1 MKEINMTQIDYMTAN
16 KNFLSPLGFKFQ
28 IKKLPN
34 VNFFIQ
40 KVNIPGLQM
49 GATPEAPNPF
59 VAIPYSGEHLLYNE
73 FRITFKVDE
82 DMKNFLEVHNWLRGL
97 GFPESQ
103 DEYSRIK
110 EEDRMLGG
118 GLKSDA
124 SLIIT
129 TNGKSPNLECVF
141 EDVFP
146 ISLSDL
152 DFNTTDE
159 TVDYIEVTATF
170 RYTQYKISAL

>member
-1 MKEINMTQIDYMTAN
+1 MKEINMSALDYTPVN

-28 IKKLPN
+28 VKKLPN

-40 KVNIPGLQM
+40 KVNIPGLAM

-59 VAIPYSGEHLLYNE
+59 VAIPYSGDHLLYNE

-82 DMKNFLEVHNWLRGL
+82 DLKNFLEIHQWLRGL
-97 GFPESQ
+97 GFPENLR
-103 DEYSRIK
+103 EYGLIT
-110 EEDRMLGG
+110 EEERMLGG
-118 GLKSDA
+118 GVKSDA

-129 TNGKSPNLECVF
+129 TNGKSPNIECVF

-152 DFNTTDE
+152 DFNTTDN

>member
-1 MKEINMTQIDYMTAN
+1 MTQLDYTTAN

-40 KVNIPGLQM
+40 SANIPGLSM
-49 GATPEAPNPF
+49 ADTPTAVNPF
-59 VAIPYSGEHLLYNE
+59 VAIPYSGDHLLYNE
-73 FRITFKVDE
+73 FRVTFKVDE
-82 DMKNFLEVHNWLRGL
+82 DLKNFLEIHYWLRGL
-97 GFPESQ
+97 GFPDSQ
-103 DEYSRIK
+103 DEYRLIA
-110 EEDRMLGG
+110 EEERMLGG

-129 TNGKSPNLECVF
+129 TNGKSPNIECVF
-141 EDVFP
+141 EDAFP
-146 ISLSDL
+146 VALSDL
-152 DFNTTDE
+152 DFNTTDND
-159 TVDYIEVTATF
+159 VDYIEVTATF